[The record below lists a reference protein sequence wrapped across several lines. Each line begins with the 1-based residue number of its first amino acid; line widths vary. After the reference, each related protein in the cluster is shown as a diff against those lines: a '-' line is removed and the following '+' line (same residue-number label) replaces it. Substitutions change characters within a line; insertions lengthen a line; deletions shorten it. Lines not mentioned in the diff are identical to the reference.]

1 MKNFLS
7 GNLVWVFGA
16 VFCAFILCFIS
27 KDMPNATA
35 AGWFVTVTG
44 SLSAY
49 CLQEWYHNEYKTER
63 FDWFNFG
70 LAFVVFVFAGVIR
83 AFAE

>member
-27 KDMPNATA
+27 KDMPNQTA
-35 AGWFVTVTG
+35 AGWFVTVVG
-44 SLSAY
+44 SVA
-49 CLQEWYHNEYKTER
+49 
-63 FDWFNFG
+63 
-70 LAFVVFVFAGVIR
+70 AFVLQAWHHKKYATPKFNWLNVGIAVVVMIFAGIIR